1 MGTFHQN
8 KHELHGITVVVETG
22 DGVYVGR
29 CDDIDERAVILL
41 DADAYGAGAGAGA
54 GDEGRSREE
63 WVRRAAQYGV
73 WPKHRRI
80 ELPRGEVT
88 SVQRLGEV
96 EIG

>member
-29 CDDIDERAVILL
+29 CDDIDDRTVILL
-41 DADAYGAGAGAGA
+41 DADAYGD
-54 GDEGRSREE
+54 GDGERSREE
-63 WVRRAAQYGV
+63 WVRRAAQYGF

-88 SVQRLGEV
+88 SVERLGEV
-96 EIG
+96 EAG